1 MTTEETDIFMKRA
14 TPLIAALAIVGAG
27 AACTPREVGIWQE
40 WHAQDAA
47 AAEQFAQNIGSAPA
61 APSSG
66 GGGGGNNQPGNC
78 ESYRDDIAAVGLPV
92 DTFMRIMYRE
102 SRCNP
107 GATVIDSDDTGG
119 GLFGFNFKGT
129 LAGYWADLCGIT
141 FENLTSSVDRQMTC
155 AKAAY
160 DQLGLRPWSNT
171 AY

>member
-1 MTTEETDIFMKRA
+1 MKRA
-14 TPLIAALAIVGAG
+14 TPLIAVLALVGAG
-27 AACTPREVGIWQE
+27 AACTPREVGLWQD
-40 WHAQDAA
+40 WHAQDPA
-47 AAEQFAQNIGSAPA
+47 AAEQFASNLEAQPQ
-61 APSSG
+61 SSG
-66 GGGGGNNQPGNC
+66 GGDSGDNQPGNC

-92 DTFMRIMYRE
+92 DTFLRIAWRE
-102 SRCNP
+102 SSCNP
-107 GATVIDSDDTGG
+107 SSTIIDSDDTGG

-160 DQLGLRPWSNT
+160 DQLGLQPWSNT